1 MAKKTGKPKL
11 GDVESI
17 LEWAEEAISLKRDA
31 RVAADEAVAYAEQA
45 LGFRPRERN
54 AILLTKEARL
64 ALIECESHASRAKDR
79 RWAVESLAPPHRG
92 RARRR
97 WSNPWDGRP
106 ARPGSTPGGPGRPS
120 PERAAAASRPEDPC

>member
-79 RWAVESLAPPHRG
+79 RWAVESLAPPHRREG
-92 RARRR
+92 AEEVVESVGRAAREAREHARRAREAVTRARRR
-97 WSNPWDGRP
+97 R
-106 ARPGSTPGGPGRPS
+106 
-120 PERAAAASRPEDPC
+120 